1 MHKYFKMATLS
12 YDEQLEETKGIY
24 PEDNKQGSGQE
35 GYSGF
40 THKYPKGHRKKGVDT
55 SQWHRL
61 KDQY

>member
-35 GYSGF
+35 DIVVL
-40 THKYPKGHRKKGVDT
+40 HT
-55 SQWHRL
+55 ST
-61 KDQY
+61 